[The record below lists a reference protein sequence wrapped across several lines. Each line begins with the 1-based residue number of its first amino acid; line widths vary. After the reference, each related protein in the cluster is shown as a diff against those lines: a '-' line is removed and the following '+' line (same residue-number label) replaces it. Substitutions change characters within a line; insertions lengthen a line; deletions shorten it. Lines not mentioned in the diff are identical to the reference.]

1 VFFGGDPIFSKVVD
15 YATKVPSNNTGA
27 YYYEGR
33 DAVSVAITNIM
44 GGADPAAALKEA
56 QDTVEFSMK

>member
-1 VFFGGDPIFSKVVD
+1 MEF
-15 YATKVPSNNTGA
+15 ATQVPSNNTGA

-44 GGADPAAALKEA
+44 NGADPAAALEEA
-56 QDTVEFSMK
+56 QSTVEFAMQ